1 MSIKDIIELDSEFD
15 KEFFEGSEMGFT
27 EEELKLFLSDSDI
40 E

>member
-15 KEFFEGSEMGFT
+15 KEFLEGSEMGFT